1 MPENDDAMRDVF
13 GEVISCYSREQAIED
28 GTLIDVSE
36 TAREAGFR
44 VPVAITAA
52 LHADI
57 KDIPASKSFQDYDG
71 RLWDVLYM
79 GRLAARRGGDDSAR
93 LYNLI
98 MHNGRKTYYTVK
110 MMIGPGDN
118 GEPVITLMRPDED

>member
-1 MPENDDAMRDVF
+1 MPNETMQDVF
-13 GEVISCYSREQAIED
+13 GEVISAYSREQAIAD
-28 GTLIDVSE
+28 GVLIDVSA

-57 KDIPASKSFQDYDG
+57 GDIPASKSFQDYDG

-79 GRLAARRGGDDSAR
+79 GRLAARRAQAGQSEVR
-93 LYNLI
+93 YNLI